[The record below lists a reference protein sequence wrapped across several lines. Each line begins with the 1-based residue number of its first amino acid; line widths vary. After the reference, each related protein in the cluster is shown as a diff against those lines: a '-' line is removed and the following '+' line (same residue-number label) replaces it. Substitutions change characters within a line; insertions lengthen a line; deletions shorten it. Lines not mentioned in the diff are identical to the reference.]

1 MTAAL
6 VLASS
11 SPRRARILAEMGIP
25 FVVDAPSVDET
36 LLSGELADCAAGR
49 LARTKAAEIARRRPE
64 SSVLAADTLV
74 LLEGEI
80 LGKPRNDADAARM
93 LARLS
98 GRIHR
103 VVTGVCLRKGDGEER
118 SEVAWSSV
126 SFAPLSTEE
135 ISWYVA
141 TGEPGD
147 KAGAY
152 GIQGLGSRFVVGIEG
167 SYTNV
172 MGLPAAVVYRL
183 MRASRDSALAALALF
198 SP

>member
-1 MTAAL
+1 
-6 VLASS
+6 
-11 SPRRARILAEMGIP
+11 MGIP
-25 FVVDAPSVDET
+25 FVVDASSVDET

-64 SSVLAADTLV
+64 SWVLAADTLV
-74 LLEGEI
+74 LLEDEI

-126 SFAPLSTEE
+126 SFAPLSPEE